1 MMVAVGTL
9 FLLLGATILPLV
21 NVMTKNAFIDEKS
34 TIVHQNDYSQENAV
48 GDPLGDPQVQNLNTL
63 ESFTSIQDAI
73 NDSNTTNGHVLE
85 VNSSTYAENV
95 IINKSLTIRGIGTG
109 ANQPILDGGG
119 GIGFVIAVDN
129 VSIENMNISDSSIGM
144 FCNHSGL
151 TVLNNTFWFDDQSI
165 DLNYTSNFNTD
176 TDYCLYDNTI
186 VGNLF
191 LINTMDDLDGAVIV
205 NLALNYQNHSGTVTV
220 GDFTITDNRFL
231 LNDSQAY
238 AVLYTDN
245 SIKRLH
251 DGLIS
256 IGTFNF
262 SENTLYKNNGG
273 NNGVLFAGS
282 LTYLQNDGVT
292 VEDIIVS
299 HNTVIDQTNAAFSL
313 QRYTVENWSGTTTG
327 VFGDIFVLDNIINS
341 SFVNSDGIQIS
352 EITWRDLLDEA
363 SLTVGDCRIDGNH
376 VTVIDGY
383 AIVFYM
389 DDIGN
394 ELQNN
399 AQVIVG
405 QVSISTNILTAGSG
419 LLIDYFQ
426 CGDTLYQDSSC
437 TLGDFQIVNNII
449 ESTEYGVHIQQFS
462 YLGYELYDNA
472 TFTMGDVL
480 LNNNQI
486 QSGSHGIYFSQLLI
500 GENLFDSSI
509 CSIGNITVNDNE
521 IDSGGD
527 GILFIDNVSSFR
539 LGNSMNENSAVS
551 LHDIEVSRNT
561 IIDSDSAVSIGPCVF
576 GGENDHLAL
585 DSFMISNNSI
595 SFCSNGLETKD
606 FSISDWC
613 QPVIKNNTID
623 NCSVGIWFDSSYG
636 SLIYNNYFDNTLN
649 AKDDTE
655 NTWNVIKTSG
665 RNIIGGSYL
674 GGNFWSDY
682 TGIDGDDDTLGDT
695 LIPYDS
701 MGNIST
707 GGDLRPL
714 THVSGDLTLTPPTDF
729 TATVVSSIQIDLS
742 WIKGIHAVCTRVMQK
757 IGGYP
762 ESITDGSLVYNGTGI
777 SCSNASLSA
786 GVHYYFRA
794 WSWNDSTKLWST
806 TNASVSNT
814 TWIVPL
820 APTGFTATTVDTD
833 EVNLTWTKGSYATY
847 TRIQRK
853 IGSYP
858 ENISDGTPVYNGTTN
873 IKSDTGLS
881 EDTQYYYRAWSW
893 NSTSRLWS
901 STNVSASNTTWSTPL
916 APTSFRAYTV
926 GVNRID
932 LSWTKG
938 THAIYTRVMQKT
950 GEYPVSISDGS
961 LVYNGTGVACSNAS
975 LSAGEHYYFR
985 AWSWNSTNKLWSST
999 NVTVSN
1005 ITWNIPL
1012 APTGFTAATIG
1023 SNQINLTWNKG
1034 SYADYT
1040 RIQRRT
1046 TGYPMSISDGTLV
1059 YNDTGSS
1066 YPHTGLS
1073 VNTTYYYRAWSWNTT
1088 SKTWSTTNASVFNST
1103 WAGPLA
1109 PPSLSTTTVSTT
1121 QIDLSWTKGFRAT
1134 HTRVM
1139 QKIGSY
1145 PVSVS
1150 DGSLVYNGSGAVCSN
1165 SSLSPG
1171 VRYYFRAWSWNS
1183 SSELWST
1190 TNASGSNRTWIV
1202 PLAPTGFTATTVD
1215 TDEIS
1220 LAWTK
1225 GSYATYTRIQRK
1237 IGSYPED
1244 INDGTPVYNGT
1255 SNIKSDTGSY

>member
-1 MMVAVGTL
+1 MTFKSSELQLRKMMVAVGTL
-9 FLLLGATILPLV
+9 FLLFGATILPLV
-21 NVMTKNAFIDEKS
+21 NVMTKNTLIDERS
-34 TIVHQNDYSQENAV
+34 TIVRQNSNSQENAV
-48 GDPLGDPQVQNLNTL
+48 GDPLGDPQVQNINTS

-73 NDSNTTNGHVLE
+73 NDTNTSDGHVLE

-109 ANQPILDGGG
+109 ANQPILNGGG

-129 VSIENMNISDSSIGM
+129 VTIENMNISDSSIGI

-151 TVLNNTFWFDDQSI
+151 TVLNNMFWFDSHSI

-176 TDYCLYDNTI
+176 IDYCLYDNTI

-205 NLALNYQNHSGTVTV
+205 NLALNYQNHSGTVTI

-238 AVLYTDN
+238 AVLYNDN

-299 HNTVIDQTNAAFSL
+299 HNTVIDQTNPAFSL
-313 QRYTVENWSGTTTG
+313 QQYTVENWSGTTTG
-327 VFGDIFVLDNIINS
+327 VFGDIFVLENIINS

-352 EITWRDLLDEA
+352 EISWGDLLDEA
-363 SLTVGDCRIDGNH
+363 SLTVGDCHIEGNQ
-376 VTVIDGY
+376 VTVNDGY

-389 DDIGN
+389 DDIGY
-394 ELQNN
+394 ELQND
-399 AQVIVG
+399 AQIIVG

-472 TFTMGDVL
+472 TFTMGDVQF
-480 LNNNQI
+480 NDNQI
-486 QSGSHGIYFSQLLI
+486 QSGSHGMYFSQLLI

-509 CSIGNITVNDNE
+509 CSLGNFSVNNNE

-527 GILFIDNVSSFR
+527 GILFIDDVSSFR
-539 LGNSMNENSAVS
+539 LGNSMNENSVVS
-551 LHDIEVSRNT
+551 FHAIEMSRNT
-561 IIDSDSAVSIGPCVF
+561 LIDSDSGISIGPCVF
-576 GGENDHLAL
+576 GGENDHLAF
-585 DSFMISNNSI
+585 DAFTISNNSI
-595 SFCSNGLETKD
+595 SFCSIGLETKD

-623 NCSVGIWFDSSYG
+623 DCSVGISFDSSYG

-655 NTWNVIKTSG
+655 NAWNVIKTAG

-695 LIPYDS
+695 LLPYDS

-714 THVSGDLTLTPPTDF
+714 THNSEDLTLTPPTDF
-729 TATVVSSIQIDLS
+729 TATVVSPSQIDLS
-742 WIKGIHAVCTRVMQK
+742 WIKGIHAVYTRVMQK
-757 IGGYP
+757 IGDYP
-762 ESITDGSLVYNGTGI
+762 VSISDGSLVYNGTGVA
-777 SCSNASLSA
+777 CSNASLSA

-794 WSWNDSTKLWST
+794 WSWNDSTTLWST

-833 EVNLTWTKGSYATY
+833 EIILAWTKGSYATY

-858 ENISDGTPVYNGTTN
+858 ENISDGTLVYNGTSN

-901 STNVSASNTTWSTPL
+901 TTNVSATNTTWSTPL
-916 APTSFRAYTV
+916 APTSFRANTV
-926 GVNRID
+926 GVNKID

-950 GEYPVSISDGS
+950 GGYPSSISNGS

-975 LSAGEHYYFR
+975 LSAGVHYYFR
-985 AWSWNSTNKLWSST
+985 AWSWNST
-999 NVTVSN
+999 
-1005 ITWNIPL
+1005 
-1012 APTGFTAATIG
+1012 
-1023 SNQINLTWNKG
+1023 
-1034 SYADYT
+1034 
-1040 RIQRRT
+1040 
-1046 TGYPMSISDGTLV
+1046 
-1059 YNDTGSS
+1059 
-1066 YPHTGLS
+1066 
-1073 VNTTYYYRAWSWNTT
+1073 
-1088 SKTWSTTNASVFNST
+1088 
-1103 WAGPLA
+1103 
-1109 PPSLSTTTVSTT
+1109 
-1121 QIDLSWTKGFRAT
+1121 
-1134 HTRVM
+1134 
-1139 QKIGSY
+1139 
-1145 PVSVS
+1145 
-1150 DGSLVYNGSGAVCSN
+1150 
-1165 SSLSPG
+1165 
-1171 VRYYFRAWSWNS
+1171 
-1183 SSELWST
+1183 E
-1190 TNASGSNRTWIV
+1190 
-1202 PLAPTGFTATTVD
+1202 
-1215 TDEIS
+1215 
-1220 LAWTK
+1220 
-1225 GSYATYTRIQRK
+1225 
-1237 IGSYPED
+1237 
-1244 INDGTPVYNGT
+1244 
-1255 SNIKSDTGSY
+1255 

>member
-1 MMVAVGTL
+1 MTFKRSEFQLRKMMVAVGTL

-151 TVLNNTFWFDDQSI
+151 TVLNNTFWFDDHSI

-238 AVLYTDN
+238 AVLYNDN

-282 LTYLQNDGVT
+282 LTYLQNDDVT

-313 QRYTVENWSGTTTG
+313 QQYTVENWTGTTTG

-352 EITWRDLLDEA
+352 EITWGDLSDEA
-363 SLTVGDCRIDGNH
+363 SLTVGDCRIEGNH

-437 TLGDFQIVNNII
+437 TLADFQIVNNII

-500 GENLFDSSI
+500 GENLFESSI

-539 LGNSMNENSAVS
+539 LGNSMNENSVVS

-561 IIDSDSAVSIGPCVF
+561 IIDSDSGVSIGPCVF

-585 DSFMISNNSI
+585 DSFTISNNSI
-595 SFCSNGLETKD
+595 SFCSIGLETKD

-655 NTWNVIKTSG
+655 NTWNVIKTAG

-742 WIKGIHAVCTRVMQK
+742 WIKGIHAVYTRVMQK

-762 ESITDGSLVYNGTGI
+762 VSISDGSLVYNGTGV

-833 EVNLTWTKGSYATY
+833 EINLTWTKGSYATH

-858 ENISDGTPVYNGTTN
+858 GNISDGTTVYNGTSN

-901 STNVSASNTTWSTPL
+901 STNVSASNTTWSIPL
-916 APTSFRAYTV
+916 APTSFRANHCWRQQ
-926 GVNRID
+926 NRFIMDQRHSCD
-932 LSWTKG
+932 LHQGDAEDRW
-938 THAIYTRVMQKT
+938 
-950 GEYPVSISDGS
+950 ISRQ
-961 LVYNGTGVACSNAS
+961 
-975 LSAGEHYYFR
+975 YFR
-985 AWSWNSTNKLWSST
+985 W
-999 NVTVSN
+999 
-1005 ITWNIPL
+1005 
-1012 APTGFTAATIG
+1012 F
-1023 SNQINLTWNKG
+1023 
-1034 SYADYT
+1034 
-1040 RIQRRT
+1040 
-1046 TGYPMSISDGTLV
+1046 
-1059 YNDTGSS
+1059 
-1066 YPHTGLS
+1066 
-1073 VNTTYYYRAWSWNTT
+1073 
-1088 SKTWSTTNASVFNST
+1088 F
-1103 WAGPLA
+1103 
-1109 PPSLSTTTVSTT
+1109 
-1121 QIDLSWTKGFRAT
+1121 
-1134 HTRVM
+1134 
-1139 QKIGSY
+1139 
-1145 PVSVS
+1145 
-1150 DGSLVYNGSGAVCSN
+1150 
-1165 SSLSPG
+1165 G
-1171 VRYYFRAWSWNS
+1171 V
-1183 SSELWST
+1183 
-1190 TNASGSNRTWIV
+1190 
-1202 PLAPTGFTATTVD
+1202 
-1215 TDEIS
+1215 
-1220 LAWTK
+1220 
-1225 GSYATYTRIQRK
+1225 
-1237 IGSYPED
+1237 
-1244 INDGTPVYNGT
+1244 
-1255 SNIKSDTGSY
+1255 